1 MPPEVSVIIPVYN
14 VAPYLRPCL
23 ESVLGQTFADLE
35 VICVDDDSSDASPDI
50 LADYAGKDSRLRVLA
65 QEHGGQARAR
75 TKALALAQGRY
86 ISFVDS
92 DDLLN
97 REAYEKS
104 LPHFTDDVDYVCFR
118 IKVFGEAG
126 LTAKERGKRYRDPP
140 FQGLVDVDEAVI
152 RQTNVQVWNKIYRR
166 KVIERNGVAF
176 PDGLIYEDFV
186 FTLAYLLVSRRAW
199 YLEDRLYNYRQRPDS
214 TMGRTYLSSCS
225 RVTEH
230 LAVVRELFKFMKA
243 HELLSGRESFLAEY
257 FVRHFHLT
265 CQYAPAESREEMYAL
280 AGQCLKELLE
290 ADLQGQNAVLQA
302 LLRDMEKNRRKLKQ
316 IVASRWH
323 RVGRKLGLVKL
334 LKDMG

>member
-35 VICVDDDSSDASPDI
+35 VICVDDGSSDGSPDI
-50 LADYAGKDSRLRVLA
+50 LAGYAEKDSRLKVLA

-75 TKALALAQGRY
+75 NKALSLAQGRY
-86 ISFVDS
+86 ISFVDG
-92 DDLLN
+92 DDLLH

-118 IKVFGEAG
+118 IRVFGEAG
-126 LTAKERGKRYRDPP
+126 LTAKEHGKRYRDPP

-152 RQTNVQVWNKIYRR
+152 RETNIHLCNKIYRR
-166 KVIERNGVAF
+166 EAIEQNGVSF

-186 FTLAYLLVSRRAW
+186 FTLAYLLVSRRGW
-199 YLEDRLYNYRQRPDS
+199 YLPDQLYSYRQRPDS
-214 TMGRTYLSSCS
+214 TMGQTYLSSFS
-225 RVTEH
+225 RVTDH
-230 LAVVRELFKFMKA
+230 LAVVMALGDFMKT

-265 CQYAPAESREEMYAL
+265 CQYVPTENREEIYEM
-280 AGQCLKELLE
+280 AGHGLKELVS
-290 ADLQGQNAVLQA
+290 ACQDKDAVFQT
-302 LLRDMEKNRRKLKQ
+302 LLRDMEKNRRRVNR

-323 RVGRKLGLVKL
+323 RVGRKLGLVKQ
-334 LKDMG
+334 LKDM